1 MKGYAKVA
9 KRDSLTK
16 EEREEYLQ
24 IIEDETD
31 SVTDLVQD
39 LFMLVQL
46 EQHQFVIK
54 KQKVL
59 LQPFLERMVEKTKN
73 NINK

>member
-1 MKGYAKVA
+1 MRKWQ
-9 KRDSLTK
+9 RDTLTK

-54 KQKVL
+54 NKKC
-59 LQPFLERMVEKTKN
+59 FLGLFRAN
-73 NINK
+73 G

>member
-31 SVTDLVQD
+31 SVTDLVQH

-54 KQKVL
+54 TKVL
-59 LQPFLERMVEKTKN
+59 LQPFLERMVEKQKQH
-73 NINK
+73 

>member
-9 KRDSLTK
+9 KRDTLTK

-31 SVTDLVQD
+31 SVTHLVQD

-54 KQKVL
+54 
-59 LQPFLERMVEKTKN
+59 
-73 NINK
+73 NKSDPSTIFRTNG

>member
-1 MKGYAKVA
+1 MRKWQ
-9 KRDSLTK
+9 RDSLTK

-54 KQKVL
+54 
-59 LQPFLERMVEKTKN
+59 
-73 NINK
+73 NKSTS

>member
-1 MKGYAKVA
+1 MRKWQ
-9 KRDSLTK
+9 RDSLTK

-46 EQHQFVIK
+46 EQHQFLIK
-54 KQKVL
+54 TKVL
-59 LQPFLERMVEKTKN
+59 LRPF
-73 NINK
+73 

>member
-9 KRDSLTK
+9 KRDTLTK

-54 KQKVL
+54 TKVT
-59 LQPFLERMVEKTKN
+59 LQPF
-73 NINK
+73 

>member
-9 KRDSLTK
+9 KRDTLTK

-54 KQKVL
+54 KQKSAS
-59 LQPFLERMVEKTKN
+59 
-73 NINK
+73 

>member
-9 KRDSLTK
+9 KRDTLTK

-54 KQKVL
+54 KQKSD
-59 LQPFLERMVEKTKN
+59 PSTIFRTN
-73 NINK
+73 G